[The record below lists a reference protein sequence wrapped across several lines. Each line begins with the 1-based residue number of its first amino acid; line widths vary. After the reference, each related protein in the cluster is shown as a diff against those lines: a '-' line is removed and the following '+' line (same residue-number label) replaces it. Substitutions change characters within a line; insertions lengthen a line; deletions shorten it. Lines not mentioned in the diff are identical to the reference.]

1 METKKRASVPIYVYG
16 KKYEVPEGLTIQKA
30 MEFVGYHFI
39 RSCGCRGGICGA
51 CLTEYRVPGKYQLKV
66 VLACQALIEPEMQ
79 IAQSPF
85 VPLNR
90 AQYELEKVTGQPG
103 VLGEIYP
110 EIYRCV
116 QCNTC
121 TRVCPME
128 IPVMD
133 YMAHAIRGDVEKVA
147 LLSFQCI
154 MCGACAS
161 KCPAEISQPNVA
173 LLARRIYGRHI
184 LPLPE
189 GLYQKIRDID
199 QGRYNLVLERL
210 TQMPIEELMK
220 IYTLREQE
228 PQESQEWAP
237 KDPDFPESIIGEGGP
252 LSRKEEKAWG
262 RIS

>member
-1 METKKRASVPIYVYG
+1 
-16 KKYEVPEGLTIQKA
+16 
-30 MEFVGYHFI
+30 
-39 RSCGCRGGICGA
+39 
-51 CLTEYRVPGKYQLKV
+51 
-66 VLACQALIEPEMQ
+66 
-79 IAQSPF
+79 
-85 VPLNR
+85 
-90 AQYELEKVTGQPG
+90 
-103 VLGEIYP
+103 
-110 EIYRCV
+110 
-116 QCNTC
+116 
-121 TRVCPME
+121 
-128 IPVMD
+128 MD

-237 KDPDFPESIIGEGGP
+237 KDPNFPESIIGEGGP

>member
-1 METKKRASVPIYVYG
+1 VETEKRATIPIYIYG
-16 KKYEVPEGLTIQKA
+16 RKYKVPEGLTIQKA
-30 MEFVGYHFI
+30 MEFVGYRFI

-51 CLTEYRVPGKYQLKV
+51 CLTEYRVPGKYQLRI
-66 VLACQALIEPEMQ
+66 VLACQAVIEPEMQ
-79 IAQSPF
+79 ITQSPF

-90 AQYELEKVTGQPG
+90 SRYELDELKNQPG
-103 VLGEIYP
+103 ILERIYP

-128 IPVMD
+128 IQVME
-133 YMAHAIRGDVEKVA
+133 YIAHAMRGDVEKVA

-173 LLARRIYGRHI
+173 LLARRVYGRHI
-184 LPLPE
+184 LSLPE
-189 GLYQKIRDID
+189 SLYQRIRDID

-210 TQMPIEELMK
+210 TQMSNEELMRV
-220 IYTLREQE
+220 YTLREQE
-228 PQESQEWAP
+228 PQESQEWVP
-237 KDPDFPESIIGEGGP
+237 KDPDFPECIVVKRVGI
-252 LSRKEEKAWG
+252 
-262 RIS
+262 